1 MPASATSKLLIN
13 ESPLIILP
21 SLAAALGGV
30 EEALFLQQVH
40 YWLTVAGHERDGC
53 KWIYNSYPDWQAQ
66 LPFWSTDTI
75 RRIVGK
81 LKGRGI
87 LRTSQ
92 QYNRLAVDRTNWYTI
107 DYDALNALLGPS
119 GEDAAPGDESAALS
133 GEDAALSGEDAAL
146 SGEDAALSGEDAA
159 LSGESAAPLPEI
171 TSESIAEIN
180 TEGGSVG
187 PPPPLL
193 ESFTVTDELCDWAEE
208 QIVGAGLPAHA
219 VNVGEETARWY
230 DAPRPRTAADWRT
243 WMRRAISWAIAL
255 PQEWKHHEQLRETR
269 PGPAPTAAPPDNRAI
284 WDGLAARLQTL
295 PGVAVAPPGEARC
308 PPV

>member
-119 GEDAAPGDESAALS
+119 GEDAAPGDEGAALS
-133 GEDAALSGEDAAL
+133 GEDAALSD
-146 SGEDAALSGEDAA
+146 EDAA

-243 WMRRAISWAIAL
+243 WIRRAISWAIAH

-269 PGPAPTAAPPDNRAI
+269 PRTAPTPALPDKRAL
-284 WDGLAARLQTL
+284 WDSFAARLQTL
-295 PGVAVAPPGEARC
+295 PGAAVPPPGEARSD
-308 PPV
+308 PV